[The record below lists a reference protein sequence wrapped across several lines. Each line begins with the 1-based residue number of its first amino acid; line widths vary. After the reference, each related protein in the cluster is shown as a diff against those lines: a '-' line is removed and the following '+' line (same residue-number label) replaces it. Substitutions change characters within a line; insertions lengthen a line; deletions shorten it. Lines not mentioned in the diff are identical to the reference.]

1 MRELSH
7 EKRKLSKR
15 WVIHRLRYYMNE
27 VGIKDF
33 DYYDNLFSGVKIDFS
48 KEKFLYTSSSYKK
61 FSRDILEPLLIL
73 EEDAE

>member
-33 DYYDNLFSGVKIDFS
+33 DYYDNLFSGVKIDEYYGAAEPPVRCGVS
-48 KEKFLYTSSSYKK
+48 HLSGLTEPPVYSY
-61 FSRDILEPLLIL
+61 S
-73 EEDAE
+73 A